1 MNCLAGA
8 IVDEDLAGLNF
19 ILYEQ
24 PILLDDILDCGMTVK
39 EKVIELGFY
48 EAIMIHLAKRD
59 ATNMDTADE

>member
-48 EAIMIHLAKRD
+48 EAIMIHLAKRN
-59 ATNMDTADE
+59 ATKKDTADE

>member
-24 PILLDDILDCGMTVK
+24 PILLDDILECGLTVK

-48 EAIMIHLAKRD
+48 EAIMIHLAKRN
-59 ATNMDTADE
+59 ATKKDIM